1 MASPQIGYSLGYPI
15 GLKEQLP
22 AISHVIGKG
31 ITSFRIIEPFCKG
44 FDTNHQ
50 KFAELLKWFVSL
62 GAEHFLIGIHG
73 LPFSWLSRYDL
84 SVLDDKQRQAATWF
98 NRFAPT
104 NYDEYRQ
111 VVTDFIQ
118 AIDAAGVLDKCDF
131 ECGHEPNASKYYWG
145 TQVEFSNMLAQSIIE
160 PIIDRTARTVYVA
173 NFSSGLMR
181 EGNSSWLAWIDE
193 YLLYDPPLSMG
204 FSSSL
209 YWTDG
214 GGTFD
219 PLNNTYPTR
228 QFSDIIV
235 SEYNMFT
242 KIAAGSAREAQFNS
256 PLYVTRLFEL
266 LKFLKDKP
274 VSRIYLHTLVDDSR
288 DKVGRLGMWQK
299 KTVNGKAQ
307 YYPKEASKQF
317 MKIWDT
323 DVGCAGMV
331 RGFEVL
337 DDRIKT
343 PSAEIIF
350 SNDGSWRIE

>member
-1 MASPQIGYSLGYPI
+1 MNSPTFGFSLGYPI
-15 GLKEQLP
+15 GLKEYLP

-31 ITSFRIIEPFCKG
+31 ITSFRIIEPWCKG
-44 FDTNHQ
+44 FDTDHQ
-50 KFAELLKWFVSL
+50 KFSDLLKWLVSL

-73 LPFSWLSRYDL
+73 LPHSWLSRYDL

-98 NRFAPT
+98 NRFPLK
-104 NYDEYRQ
+104 EYEEGEYSNLIN
-111 VVTDFIQ
+111 DFII
-118 AIDAAGVLDKCDF
+118 ALDMADVLNKCSF
-131 ECGHEPNASKYYWG
+131 EIGHEPNASKYFWG
-145 TQVEFSNMLAQSIIE
+145 THQQWVEIVEAASIAIKPE
-160 PIIDRTARTVYVA
+160 NAYCC
-173 NFSSGLMR
+173 NFSSGLIR
-181 EGNSSWLAWIDE
+181 NGKDPWRDWIQNGLYANWY
-193 YLLYDPPLSMG
+193 YLSHS
-204 FSSSL
+204 F

-274 VSRIYLHTLVDDSR
+274 VSTVYLHCLVDDSR

-299 KTVNGKAQ
+299 QTVNGKAQ

-317 MKIWDT
+317 MKVWDT
-323 DVGCAGMV
+323 NVGCAGMV

-343 PSAEIIF
+343 PSAEIVF
-350 SNDGSWRIE
+350 QNDGSWEIT